1 MFTTIQVG
9 SNNDA
14 DKTASVA
21 SVGANMIENSI
32 TFNMAD
38 AISEGLGISTADLSE
53 LGEAQ
58 SAINYLDAAI
68 ERIND
73 ERGNI
78 GSQQNRLEFT
88 SSNLPNSVQ
97 NTAASIS
104 TIRDADFAAEAADLA
119 KKQILVQ
126 SGTAMLA

>member
-1 MFTTIQVG
+1 MFTTIQVC

>member
-1 MFTTIQVG
+1 MFTTIQVC

-58 SAINYLDAAI
+58 SAINCLDAAI

-126 SGTAMLA
+126 SGTTMLA

>member
-1 MFTTIQVG
+1 MFTPIQVS

-14 DKTASVA
+14 DETASVA
-21 SVGANMIENSI
+21 SVGANMIENRI

-38 AISEGLGISTADLSE
+38 AISEGLGISTIGLSE

-58 SAINYLDAAI
+58 SSINYLDAAI

-119 KKQILVQ
+119 KNQILVQ
-126 SGTAMLA
+126 SGIAMLV